1 MLTIYLVLGLMALV
15 GIILVIIYDKKKGA
29 GHQG

>member
-15 GIILVIIYDKKKGA
+15 GIISVIIYDKKKGA
-29 GHQG
+29 GKQG